1 MKRPVVPPYLRSN
14 KGFLA
19 VQTSYPLEVCKLN
32 SIWGHLEN
40 DGPRTA
46 KTKESRDIKL
56 SVGKSISG
64 RGCLGVLSLAS
75 TKSIIVGPS
84 WRTYRASLEDI
95 CEKLSGPHIFT
106 RHQRIPINLA
116 AFAPRTLEHGVNL
129 TVKFSGG
136 PFFHK
141 EHIPASVSG
150 AVKPN
155 YLKLARPELL
165 AKCLHENT
173 ENHN

>member
-1 MKRPVVPPYLRSN
+1 MS
-14 KGFLA
+14 
-19 VQTSYPLEVCKLN
+19 
-32 SIWGHLEN
+32 WGV
-40 DGPRTA
+40 
-46 KTKESRDIKL
+46 II
-56 SVGKSISG
+56 GKHQKYYCWAI
-64 RGCLGVLSLAS
+64 
-75 TKSIIVGPS
+75 
-84 WRTYRASLEDI
+84 LEDI

-106 RHQRIPINLA
+106 THQRIPINLA